1 MFTRAGIFFLA
12 LLIAAPGRADEG
24 DIADFEELDLEE
36 LLDVVFTAAR
46 HEQDIGNS
54 PSAIWVITR
63 EDIETSGATSI
74 PDLLRMVPGMDV
86 ILMSQMF
93 TAVSTRLPW
102 TDENNVFLI
111 LVDGREANIELL
123 GFVFWDIIPVTLD
136 EVERIEVIRGPASSL
151 YGTNALSGVINIQ
164 TRAVSQETSGW
175 ARVSSGEVGTLGVG
189 ARVSTTVGGWGL
201 SASAVLDRAG
211 TFSDPAIVGKR
222 AYRLRSVVERR
233 WSESRRLRLDA
244 GLSYL
249 GGNTTSAMGAFTGN
263 MIGMAVQLVYEH
275 GDLRGQL
282 YWVGGAAELDLD
294 ASLDYGEVHLAEI
307 NPISIE
313 GHMVDGEVQWTLPEL
328 WKPMLVIVGGMVRIY
343 WADSD
348 NVLDGV
354 NYADITSPR
363 YHQPGLSH
371 FEWRTGAFAHLE
383 LEPAE
388 FLTVTGGLRF
398 DWNSETGEFFS
409 PRVAAVF
416 RPAPKHFV
424 RLGVARAFRKPS
436 FSETRIHVMVDFP
449 PDSPLQGG
457 DQENFREFMSR
468 VLGNDHLGNE
478 QLWSFEGG
486 YLVRLLEDRLSLSFD
501 LYYTLYMDQVA
512 LLTDILT
519 NSQGLPDLDNS
530 TIQFVNIGTNIG
542 TWGTELSARFRLSRS
557 VSLQASWTH
566 REVRD
571 HDTGAAHDTSP
582 KNLIVLGGRFRSPVG
597 ILGSLYLFSRSEF
610 WDRFMTSPSGWF
622 EPRLQIH
629 LDDVLLVLGKIG
641 WQWQP
646 APGVDLEAGIKLFL
660 PVSPFSGSLF
670 RYRER
675 GGVLTSSGGN
685 YGGDNLCR
693 VVTGYLQGSF

>member
-1 MFTRAGIFFLA
+1 MLIRAGIFFLA
-12 LLIAAPGRADEG
+12 LLIAAPGWAGEG

-74 PDLLRMVPGMDV
+74 SDLLRMVPGMDV
-86 ILMSQMF
+86 ILMTQMF

-102 TDENNVFLI
+102 NDENNVFLI

-123 GFVFWDIIPVTLD
+123 GFVFWDIIPVMLD
-136 EVERIEVIRGPASSL
+136 EVERIEVVRGPASSL

-175 ARVSSGEVGTLGVG
+175 VRVSSGEVGTLGVG
-189 ARVSTTVGGWGL
+189 ARVSSTVAGWGL
-201 SASAVLDRAG
+201 SVAAVLDRAG
-211 TFSDPAIVGKR
+211 TFSDPAIEGKR
-222 AYRLRSVVERR
+222 SYRLRSVVERR
-233 WSESRRLRLDA
+233 WSESRSLRLDA

-249 GGNTTSAMGAFTGN
+249 GGNTSSAMGAFTGS
-263 MIGMAVQLVYEH
+263 MIGTAVQLVYEH
-275 GDLRGQL
+275 GDLQGQL
-282 YWVGGAAELDLD
+282 YWVGGAAEFDLD
-294 ASLDYGEVHLAEI
+294 ASLDFGEIHLAEI
-307 NPISIE
+307 SPIAIE
-313 GHMVDGEVQWTLPEL
+313 GHMVDGEVQWTPPKL
-328 WKPMLVIVGGMVRIY
+328 WDPLLIIAGGMVRTY
-343 WADSD
+343 WVDSD
-348 NVLDGV
+348 DVLDGDA
-354 NYADITSPR
+354 YADITSPR

-371 FEWRTGAFAHLE
+371 FEWRAGAFAHLE
-383 LEPAE
+383 LEPAD

-416 RPAPKHFV
+416 RPAAGNFI

-436 FSETRIHVMVDFP
+436 FSEARIHVMVDFP

-468 VLGNDHLGNE
+468 VLGNDHLHNE

-486 YLVRLLEDRLSLSFD
+486 YLVRLFEERLSLSLD

-512 LLTDILT
+512 LSTDILT
-519 NSQGLPDLDNS
+519 TSQGLPDLDNS
-530 TIQFVNIGTNIG
+530 TIQFVNTGTNIG
-542 TWGTELSARFRLSRS
+542 TWGTELSARFRISRS
-557 VSLQASWTH
+557 VSLLASWTH

-571 HDTGAAHDTSP
+571 HDTGEAHDTSP

-629 LDDVLLVLGKIG
+629 MENVLLVLGKIG
-641 WQWQP
+641 WQWRP
-646 APGVDLEAGIKLFL
+646 VAGVELEAGIKLFL

-675 GGVLTSSGGN
+675 GGVLTPSGGN

>member
-1 MFTRAGIFFLA
+1 MILM
-12 LLIAAPGRADEG
+12 AAPARGGEG
-24 DIADFEELDLEE
+24 EIADFEELDLEE

-63 EDIETSGATSI
+63 EDIETSGATTI

-164 TRAVSQETSGW
+164 TRAVSQDTSGW
-175 ARVSSGEVGTLGVG
+175 ARVSSGEVGTMGVG
-189 ARVSTTVGGWGL
+189 ARVSTTIGGWGL
-201 SASAVLDRAG
+201 SAAAVLDRAG
-211 TFSDPAIVGKR
+211 TFSDSHIVGKR

-249 GGNTTSAMGAFTGN
+249 GGNTPSAMGAFTGN
-263 MIGMAVQLVYEH
+263 MIGTAVQLVYEH

-328 WKPMLVIVGGMVRIY
+328 WKPLLVIVGGMVRTY
-343 WADSD
+343 WAGSD
-348 NVLDGV
+348 DVLDGDA
-354 NYADITSPR
+354 YADITSPR
-363 YHQPGLSH
+363 YHEPGLSH

-383 LEPAE
+383 VEPIE
-388 FLTVTGGLRF
+388 WVTVTGGLRF
-398 DWNSETGEFFS
+398 DWNSETGEFMS
-409 PRVAAVF
+409 PRLAAVF
-416 RPAPKHFV
+416 RPAPKHYI
-424 RLGVARAFRKPS
+424 RLGVTRAFRKPS
-436 FSETRIHVMVDFP
+436 FSEARIHVMVDFP
-449 PDSPLQGG
+449 ADSPLQGG

-486 YLVRLLEDRLSLSFD
+486 YLVRLLEDRLSLSLD

-512 LLTDILT
+512 LVNDILT
-519 NSQGLPDLDNS
+519 TSQGLPDLDNS
-530 TIQFVNIGTNIG
+530 TIQFVNTGTNIG
-542 TWGTELSARFRLSRS
+542 TWGTELSARLRVSRS
-557 VSLQASWTH
+557 VSLLAAWTH

-571 HDTGAAHDTSP
+571 HDSGQTHDTSP

-610 WDRFMTSPSGWF
+610 WDRYMTSPAGWF

-629 LDDVLLVLGKIG
+629 MENVLLVLGKIG
-641 WQWQP
+641 WRWQP
-646 APGVDLEAGIKLFL
+646 VPGVDLEAGIKLFL

-675 GGVLTSSGGN
+675 GGVLTPSGGN
-685 YGGDNLCR
+685 YGGDELR
-693 VVTGYLQGSF
+693 RMVTGYLQGSF